1 MSLNKQQQEAVNSNS
16 KRLLCLAGAGTGK
29 THCMLSRIS
38 RLVNDGADPSSILAL
53 TFTNAAAFEMKQ
65 RYTASNPGQRIPEFR
80 TFHSFCY
87 SILLKNQNVRKA
99 LGYSAIPKVCT
110 AEDVKRITAQAIQSM
125 SITLSKAKLT
135 GKKTLTPQEEAQY
148 KLYKK
153 QFKRL
158 LRKENL
164 ITFGIMCYDICR
176 LFVQDQPYLAEYKD
190 RFKYIFVDEFQDTDT
205 EQFDFIQCF
214 PDASVTVVGDAL
226 QCQPAG
232 TLVTMSDMTV
242 KRIEDLNIG
251 DYLLTYVPREGRYVR
266 NLRYTSGNV
275 NRYTKRV
282 VGISTHYATNI
293 VKLSTEHFSSCY
305 TKDHITYAKIH
316 HEGNEK
322 AHVTYLMSNNR
333 GWYRVGSTKLFLS
346 SQGSAFGP
354 RLRLQ
359 SEKGDRVWI
368 LGVYQSAQEAW
379 LNEQL
384 VAYKF
389 RIPQVTWDHTN
400 LKFGINE
407 LEQLYENLG
416 DLSEK
421 AITCLSAYG
430 RDMKYPLFTKDD
442 LFLHFSK
449 LHMFECRVGNLIPG
463 IFDLVYVDQRY
474 TRSMGN
480 TLFNNYEVLQSVEPV
495 ENQIVYGLE
504 VEGNHNYVGDGLLT
518 HNCIYSFR
526 GADSSI
532 IMDCAENG
540 QWDVVKLYENYRSN
554 STICKF
560 ANENSTY
567 ARDSYRIAIH
577 GQREGDPDSVQVFRV
592 DKVGYGKELSSD
604 TIELLNSFPWDTVKG
619 TLAIL
624 ARSNSEVDALQ
635 AYLTDLGVPFVSG
648 RKKLDN
654 VYILRS
660 VIDSEFMVD
669 WLTTYLNADDYSNY
683 IRYLAIEADENPI
696 NVLLNHFGRH
706 PKISFFL
713 RKIST
718 IRKIFQTDLP
728 KMTKLY
734 NVLKVLDVKDVMIE
748 EEPENAREAIDY
760 LIRLIDGDPESNIY
774 VGTIHSSKGL
784 EYDTVILVG
793 VDSYHFP
800 LNTEENKNLYYVG
813 ITRAKEKLYVFKQR
827 YR

>member
-1 MSLNKQQQEAVNSNS
+1 MSLNKQQQQAVDSNA

-29 THCMLSRIS
+29 THCMLARIN

-65 RYTASNPGQRIPEFR
+65 RYKTNNPGQSIPEFR
-80 TFHSFCY
+80 TFHGFCY
-87 SILLKNQNVRKA
+87 SILLKNAEARKA
-99 LGYSAIPKVCT
+99 IGYSTIPKVCT
-110 AEDVKRITAQAIQSM
+110 PEDVKRIQSQAIQSM
-125 SITLSKAKLT
+125 SIKLSKGKLT
-135 GKKTLTPQEEAQY
+135 GKETLTPKEEIEY
-148 KLYKK
+148 KMYKK

-158 LRKENL
+158 LRQENL
-164 ITFGIMCYDICR
+164 ITFGIMCYDICH
-176 LFVQDQPYLAEYKD
+176 LFVQDQPYLTEYKD

-266 NLRYTSGNV
+266 NLRYKSGNV

-293 VKLSTEHFSSCY
+293 VRLSTEHFSSCY

-322 AHVTYLMSNNR
+322 AHVTYLMSNDR

-359 SEKGDRVWI
+359 SEKGNRVWI

-389 RIPQVTWDHTN
+389 GIPQVTWDHTN

-407 LEQLYENLG
+407 LEQLYETLG

-430 RDMKYPLFTKDD
+430 RDVKYPLFTKDD

-554 STICKF
+554 STICEF
-560 ANENSTY
+560 ANSMSTY
-567 ARDSYRIAIH
+567 AKESYRIAIH
-577 GQREGDPDSVQVFRV
+577 GQREGKKDNVQVFQ
-592 DKVGYGKELSSD
+592 VGRCAYGREISD
-604 TIELLNSFPWDTVKG
+604 DTLELLSDYPWDSVNG

-624 ARSNSEVDALQ
+624 ARSNSEVDAIQ
-635 AYLTDLGVPFVSG
+635 KFLTDMNVPFVSG
-648 RKKLDN
+648 RKKKEN
-654 VYILRS
+654 TYILQS
-660 VIDSEFMVD
+660 AIDTEFMVD

-683 IRYLAIEADENPI
+683 IRYLAIESDENPI
-696 NVLLNHFGRH
+696 NILIKHFGRH
-706 PKISFFL
+706 QKISFFL
-713 RKIST
+713 NKIYKVRNAFMSNE
-718 IRKIFQTDLP
+718 P
-728 KMTKLY
+728 KMSKLVT
-734 NVLKVLDVKDVMIE
+734 VLEILGVKDVLIE
-748 EEPENAREAIDY
+748 EEPETAKEAIDY
-760 LIRLIDGDPESNIY
+760 LIRLVDGDPESNIY

>member
-16 KRLLCLAGAGTGK
+16 KRFLCLAGAGTGK

-110 AEDVKRITAQAIQSM
+110 QEDVKRITAQAIQSM

-135 GKKTLTPQEEAQY
+135 GKGTLTPQEEAQY

-164 ITFGIMCYDICR
+164 ITFGIMCYDICH
-176 LFVQDQPYLAEYKD
+176 LFVQDQPYLTEYKD

-226 QCQPAG
+226 Q
-232 TLVTMSDMTV
+232 S
-242 KRIEDLNIG
+242 
-251 DYLLTYVPREGRYVR
+251 
-266 NLRYTSGNV
+266 
-275 NRYTKRV
+275 
-282 VGISTHYATNI
+282 
-293 VKLSTEHFSSCY
+293 
-305 TKDHITYAKIH
+305 
-316 HEGNEK
+316 
-322 AHVTYLMSNNR
+322 
-333 GWYRVGSTKLFLS
+333 
-346 SQGSAFGP
+346 
-354 RLRLQ
+354 
-359 SEKGDRVWI
+359 
-368 LGVYQSAQEAW
+368 
-379 LNEQL
+379 
-384 VAYKF
+384 
-389 RIPQVTWDHTN
+389 
-400 LKFGINE
+400 
-407 LEQLYENLG
+407 
-416 DLSEK
+416 
-421 AITCLSAYG
+421 
-430 RDMKYPLFTKDD
+430 
-442 LFLHFSK
+442 
-449 LHMFECRVGNLIPG
+449 
-463 IFDLVYVDQRY
+463 
-474 TRSMGN
+474 
-480 TLFNNYEVLQSVEPV
+480 
-495 ENQIVYGLE
+495 
-504 VEGNHNYVGDGLLT
+504 
-518 HNCIYSFR
+518 IYSFR
-526 GADSSI
+526 GASSAI

-554 STICKF
+554 SAICNF

-713 RKIST
+713 NKIST
-718 IRKIFQTDLP
+718 IRKIFKTDLP
-728 KMTKLY
+728 KMTKLC

-748 EEPENAREAIDY
+748 EEPENARDAIDY